1 MLDEED
7 IKYLINRLESVI
19 DLTQVNKHL
28 AAARLLSVI
37 SLLKGQI
44 EKDKTIKNQNN
55 ERVIYKNNP
64 QEISIYKN
72 GASGNLFFAKHCE
85 TARNRVIP
93 KKVELDDR
101 GVILVFN

>member
-1 MLDEED
+1 MIENTEIIDRLKN
-7 IKYLINRLESVI
+7 ILSFINA
-19 DLTQVNKHL
+19 DHM
-28 AAARLLSVI
+28 AAAKLLSTI
-37 SLLKGQI
+37 SALKSMDDISIKGQ
-44 EKDKTIKNQNN
+44 DNSN
-55 ERVIYKNNP
+55 VIYKNNP

-85 TARNRVIP
+85 TAQNRVIP

>member
-1 MLDEED
+1 MKDSE
-7 IKYLINRLESVI
+7 IKYLISRLDSVV
-19 DLTQVNKHL
+19 LMMRTNKHM
-28 AAARLLSVI
+28 AAAKLLSII
-37 SLLKGQI
+37 SATKGLTKDIKGQ
-44 EKDKTIKNQNN
+44 DNRN
-55 ERVIYKNNP
+55 VIYKNNP

-72 GASGNLFFAKHCE
+72 RGSGNLFFAKHCE